1 MAFGAPSAVKLSE
14 KSCEVV
20 VADQSEKQ
28 CTKGS
33 FSGCIIVLGAIF
45 FAVSRHWGTIG
56 GLQSL
61 KTKN

>member
-1 MAFGAPSAVKLSE
+1 MAVLPAAFGAPSAVKLSE

-45 FAVSRHWGTIG
+45 LQCRGTG
-56 GLQSL
+56 VPLEAY
-61 KTKN
+61 KA